1 MCEILGYNNF
11 CSACEG
17 SKVENG
23 ELLCRYKN
31 GKFYGLPVKH
41 VLLAPCMKIK
51 KATME
56 QDYIKIAKHCI
67 GLDRKKPYIR
77 HGKKF
82 YRPYRNYFYTGSY
95 HDDWDNLV
103 LAGYAEQGD
112 RNQHGGYTYWLTREG
127 LDWLGNE
134 LGIKIYDESD

>member
-1 MCEILGYNNF
+1 
-11 CSACEG
+11 
-17 SKVENG
+17 
-23 ELLCRYKN
+23 
-31 GKFYGLPVKH
+31 
-41 VLLAPCMKIK
+41 
-51 KATME
+51 ME

-95 HDDWDNLV
+95 HDDWDALV
-103 LAGYAEQGD
+103 CAGYAKQGE

-134 LGIKIYDESD
+134 LGIQIYDESD